1 MNRVEKK
8 KKRRELTVERNM
20 IEAKELGISF
30 GDKKVLDNITFEVKK
45 MKSLAFWDQVVPV
58 KQRRSRFLQSS

>member
-1 MNRVEKK
+1 M
-8 KKRRELTVERNM
+8 ERNM

-45 MKSLAFWDQVVPV
+45 MKSLAFWDQVVQV
-58 KQRRSRFLQSS
+58 KQRRSSFLQSS

>member
-1 MNRVEKK
+1 
-8 KKRRELTVERNM
+8 M

-45 MKSLAFWDQVVPV
+45 NEIFG
-58 KQRRSRFLQSS
+58 FLGPSGAGKTTTIKLLTK